1 MGTAPRAV
9 SQYGPPPGGGYG
21 PQPGYGTPGGGY
33 PPAGYAGAPAY
44 GGAGFAPP
52 PLLSIGDA
60 LSYGWTRFSKNA
72 LNWILLLLAI
82 LVAFA
87 VVGGLLFAVLL
98 LPSASSSSDSALAVS
113 LFSIGMVVFLLA
125 ILALAFL
132 SSVVTTQG
140 GLREIDGA
148 KPAFGDFFRFQ
159 NLGGALLA
167 AVLVGVLTWVGSLL
181 CYLPGLIVAFF
192 GMFTVPFAIDRGM
205 NAWTAL
211 QSSFSLVSANIGPV
225 FLLYLALA
233 ALNWVGSIPFGL
245 GLLVTVPMTTIALMF
260 AFRRLTGGPIA
271 PLTGVTE
278 RARGHLG
285 VSARLRLRVDPRLLA
300 LLGRDRR
307 GGIGQRVDAAARLRE
322 RDHLTDGFH
331 PGEQRGHPVPAERDA
346 AVRGCAERERV
357 EQEAELLLC
366 LLVRDAHHREHAFL
380 HVAAVDTD
388 AAAAD
393 FVAVAHDVV
402 GVGQRR
408 TGFGVER
415 VHRFR
420 LR

>member
-1 MGTAPRAV
+1 MP
-9 SQYGPPPGGGYG
+9 
-21 PQPGYGTPGGGY
+21 GGY

-60 LSYGWTRFSKNA
+60 LSYGWTRFSRNA

-271 PLTGVTE
+271 PLPTGN
-278 RARGHLG
+278 
-285 VSARLRLRVDPRLLA
+285 
-300 LLGRDRR
+300 
-307 GGIGQRVDAAARLRE
+307 
-322 RDHLTDGFH
+322 
-331 PGEQRGHPVPAERDA
+331 
-346 AVRGCAERERV
+346 
-357 EQEAELLLC
+357 
-366 LLVRDAHHREHAFL
+366 
-380 HVAAVDTD
+380 
-388 AAAAD
+388 
-393 FVAVAHDVV
+393 
-402 GVGQRR
+402 
-408 TGFGVER
+408 
-415 VHRFR
+415 
-420 LR
+420 

>member
-1 MGTAPRAV
+1 MTENP
-9 SQYGPPPGGGYG
+9 PPPGGDRPEYPPYPSGSGNHRRPSGPTSGQNGPPSGSQYGQAPGGRRYGRQAASTGHRRRQPVRATAGRYG
-21 PQPGYGTPGGGY
+21 PAGRQYARRRGTAHRAGGY
-33 PPAGYAGAPAY
+33 PPPGYAGAQPY
-44 GGAGFAPP
+44 GGGGFAPPP

-60 LSYGWTRFSKNA
+60 LSYGWTRFSRNA

-82 LVAFA
+82 LVTFA

-113 LFSIGMVVFLLA
+113 FFSIGMVVFLLA

-233 ALNWVGSIPFGL
+233 ALNWVGSIPLGL
-245 GLLVTVPMTTIALMF
+245 GLLVTVPTTTIALMF

-271 PLTGVTE
+271 RLPTGY
-278 RARGHLG
+278 
-285 VSARLRLRVDPRLLA
+285 
-300 LLGRDRR
+300 
-307 GGIGQRVDAAARLRE
+307 
-322 RDHLTDGFH
+322 
-331 PGEQRGHPVPAERDA
+331 
-346 AVRGCAERERV
+346 
-357 EQEAELLLC
+357 
-366 LLVRDAHHREHAFL
+366 
-380 HVAAVDTD
+380 
-388 AAAAD
+388 
-393 FVAVAHDVV
+393 
-402 GVGQRR
+402 
-408 TGFGVER
+408 
-415 VHRFR
+415 
-420 LR
+420 